1 MNVMQRLTAYVS
13 GKVQKTGYRAR
24 VVTIAQNL
32 GLRGYVQ
39 NLDNGLVKV
48 VAEGETADLEAL
60 LMAIDIKNTLINVT
74 DVRKEFTP
82 AIGDFDSFFKA
93 VSGGETDQRIDA
105 AAHLLTKLIVVN
117 EKILD
122 AITANNNE
130 LKETH
135 EDIRGLREEVSGSRE
150 EIRGLREEVSGSRE
164 EIRGLREEV
173 SGSREEIRGL
183 REEMSGSREEIRG
196 LREEMSGSR
205 EEIRGLREEVSGSRE
220 DIRSSRDAIVGEI
233 RASRDAIIEEVKTSN
248 EVIAGEIGET
258 RDAIVGEIGELR
270 VDLKDSIQ
278 DRLMRIESDVAQ
290 IKAKVGL

>member
-1 MNVMQRLTAYVS
+1 MQRLTAYVS

-48 VAEGETADLEAL
+48 VAEGETADLENL
-60 LMAIDIKNTLINVT
+60 LIAVDIKNTLINVT

-93 VSGGETDQRIDA
+93 VSGGETDQRIDV

-122 AITANNNE
+122 AITATNNE

-135 EDIRGLREEVSGSRE
+135 EEIRGSREEIRGSREEISGSRE
-150 EIRGLREEVSGSRE
+150 EIRGTRED
-164 EIRGLREEV
+164 IRGLREEI
-173 SGSREEIRGL
+173 SGSRQ
-183 REEMSGSREEIRG
+183 
-196 LREEMSGSR
+196 
-205 EEIRGLREEVSGSRE
+205 

-233 RASRDAIIEEVKTSN
+233 RASRDAIIEEIKTSN
-248 EVIAGEIGET
+248 EAIAGEIGEA
-258 RDAIVGEIGELR
+258 RHAIVGEIGELR
-270 VDLKDSIQ
+270 ADLKDSIQ

-290 IKAKVGL
+290 IKAKIGL

>member
-1 MNVMQRLTAYVS
+1 MQRLTVYVS

-48 VAEGETADLEAL
+48 VAEGETADLEEL
-60 LMAIDIKNTLINVT
+60 LKDIDIKNTLINVT

-122 AITANNNE
+122 AITATNLE

-135 EDIRGLREEVSGSRE
+135 E
-150 EIRGLREEVSGSRE
+150 EIR
-164 EIRGLREEV
+164 
-173 SGSREEIRGL
+173 
-183 REEMSGSREEIRG
+183 
-196 LREEMSGSR
+196 
-205 EEIRGLREEVSGSRE
+205 GSRE

-233 RASRDAIIEEVKTSN
+233 RASNEAITGEVSDA
-248 EVIAGEIGET
+248 

-270 VDLKDSIQ
+270 ADLKESIQ
-278 DRLMRIESDVAQ
+278 DRLMRIESDAAQ

>member
-164 EIRGLREEV
+164 EIRGLREE
-173 SGSREEIRGL
+173 
-183 REEMSGSREEIRG
+183 MSGSREEIRG

>member
-13 GKVQKTGYRAR
+13 GKVQKIGYRAR

-135 EDIRGLREEVSGSRE
+135 E

-233 RASRDAIIEEVKTSN
+233 RASRDAIIEDVKTSN

-270 VDLKDSIQ
+270 ADLKDSIQ

>member
-13 GKVQKTGYRAR
+13 GKVQKIGYRAR

-122 AITANNNE
+122 AITATNNE

-135 EDIRGLREEVSGSRE
+135 E
-150 EIRGLREEVSGSRE
+150 EIRGLRED
-164 EIRGLREEV
+164 
-173 SGSREEIRGL
+173 
-183 REEMSGSREEIRG
+183 
-196 LREEMSGSR
+196 
-205 EEIRGLREEVSGSRE
+205 VSGSRE

-233 RASRDAIIEEVKTSN
+233 RASRDAIIEETKTSN
-248 EVIAGEIGET
+248 EVMAGEIGEA

-270 VDLKDSIQ
+270 ADLKDSIQ
-278 DRLMRIESDVAQ
+278 ERLMRIESDVAQ

>member
-1 MNVMQRLTAYVS
+1 MQRLTAYVS

-32 GLRGYVQ
+32 GLIGYVQ
-39 NLDNGLVKV
+39 NLDNGLVKI
-48 VAEGETADLEAL
+48 VAEGETADLENL
-60 LMAIDIKNTLINVT
+60 LIAIDIKNTLINVT

-122 AITANNNE
+122 AITATNNE

-135 EDIRGLREEVSGSRE
+135 EEIRGSREEIRGSREEIKGSRE
-150 EIRGLREEVSGSRE
+150 EIRGLREEIKGSREEIKGSREEIKGSRE
-164 EIRGLREEV
+164 EIRGLREE
-173 SGSREEIRGL
+173 IR
-183 REEMSGSREEIRG
+183 
-196 LREEMSGSR
+196 
-205 EEIRGLREEVSGSRE
+205 GSRE

-233 RASRDAIIEEVKTSN
+233 RASRDAIIEEIKTSN
-248 EVIAGEIGET
+248 EAMAGEIGEA

-270 VDLKDSIQ
+270 ADLKDSIQ

>member
-1 MNVMQRLTAYVS
+1 MQRLTAYIS

-48 VAEGETADLEAL
+48 VAEGETADLEDL

-122 AITANNNE
+122 AITATNNE

-135 EDIRGLREEVSGSRE
+135 EEIRGLREDVSGSRE
-150 EIRGLREEVSGSRE
+150 EIR
-164 EIRGLREEV
+164 
-173 SGSREEIRGL
+173 
-183 REEMSGSREEIRG
+183 
-196 LREEMSGSR
+196 
-205 EEIRGLREEVSGSRE
+205 GSRE

-233 RASRDAIIEEVKTSN
+233 RASRDAIIEETKTSN
-248 EVIAGEIGET
+248 EVMAGEIGDA

-270 VDLKDSIQ
+270 ADLKDSIQ
-278 DRLMRIESDVAQ
+278 ERLMRIESDVAQ

>member
-1 MNVMQRLTAYVS
+1 MQRLNAYVS

-32 GLRGYVQ
+32 GLKGYVQ

-48 VAEGETADLEAL
+48 VAEGETANLEEL
-60 LMAIDIKNTLINVT
+60 LKAIDIKNTLINVI
-74 DVRKEFTP
+74 DIRKEFSH

-122 AITANNNE
+122 VITATHEE

-135 EDIRGLREEVSGSRE
+135 EEIRGSRE
-150 EIRGLREEVSGSRE
+150 EIR
-164 EIRGLREEV
+164 
-173 SGSREEIRGL
+173 
-183 REEMSGSREEIRG
+183 
-196 LREEMSGSR
+196 
-205 EEIRGLREEVSGSRE
+205 GSRE

-233 RASRDAIIEEVKTSN
+233 KASRDAIVGEIRTSN
-248 EVIAGEIGET
+248 EVMAGEVSDA
-258 RDAIVGEIGELR
+258 RDSIVGEIGELR
-270 VDLKDSIQ
+270 ADLKESIQ
-278 DRLMRIESDVAQ
+278 DRLMRIESDAAQ

>member
-1 MNVMQRLTAYVS
+1 MQRLTAYVS

-32 GLRGYVQ
+32 GLIGYVQ

-48 VAEGETADLEAL
+48 VAEGETADLENL
-60 LMAIDIKNTLINVT
+60 LIAIDIKNTLINVT

-122 AITANNNE
+122 AITATNNE

-135 EDIRGLREEVSGSRE
+135 EEIRGSREEIRGSREEIKGSRE
-150 EIRGLREEVSGSRE
+150 EIRGLREE
-164 EIRGLREEV
+164 IR
-173 SGSREEIRGL
+173 
-183 REEMSGSREEIRG
+183 
-196 LREEMSGSR
+196 
-205 EEIRGLREEVSGSRE
+205 GSRE

-233 RASRDAIIEEVKTSN
+233 RASRDAIIEEIKTSN
-248 EVIAGEIGET
+248 EAMAGEIGEA

-270 VDLKDSIQ
+270 ADLKDSIQ

>member
-1 MNVMQRLTAYVS
+1 MMQRLTAYIS

-48 VAEGETADLEAL
+48 VAEGETADLEDL

-122 AITANNNE
+122 AITATNNE

-135 EDIRGLREEVSGSRE
+135 EEIRGLREDVSGSRE
-150 EIRGLREEVSGSRE
+150 EIR
-164 EIRGLREEV
+164 
-173 SGSREEIRGL
+173 
-183 REEMSGSREEIRG
+183 
-196 LREEMSGSR
+196 
-205 EEIRGLREEVSGSRE
+205 GSRE

-233 RASRDAIIEEVKTSN
+233 RASRDAIIEETKTSN
-248 EVIAGEIGET
+248 EVMAGEIGEA

-270 VDLKDSIQ
+270 ADLKDSIQ
-278 DRLMRIESDVAQ
+278 ERLMRIESDVAQ